1 MSRKWS
7 LVVAVTV
14 VVLIGLLILGGL
26 AIHRIGWV
34 EGYRVGQLAVG
45 GEGGTVVPYGPYG
58 FGGPGLFLPVV
69 LIILLLVV
77 VGKFF
82 RFWAWRMAG
91 GPWAMAGWPR
101 GGDWSHHWHGP
112 RGPMPRGPVPPW
124 CRGWEEPSEGKGEK
138 AETDG
143 ESSSAEAES

>member
-34 EGYRVGQLAVG
+34 EGYRAGQLAVG
-45 GEGGTVVPYGPYG
+45 GEGGTVVPYGSYG
-58 FGGPGLFLPVV
+58 FGGPGLFLPIV

-77 VGKFF
+77 VGRFF

-101 GGDWSHHWHGP
+101 GGDWSRHWHGP
-112 RGPMPRGPVPPW
+112 RRSASW
-124 CRGWEEPSEGKGEK
+124 CWGWEKPSEGKDEK
-138 AETDG
+138 AGADG
-143 ESSSAEAES
+143 ESSGAEAES